1 MSNRAGRIGVIGG
14 GIVGLAVAREL
25 LVRNHGLNL
34 VVVEKEHA
42 LARHQTGRNSG
53 VVHAGL
59 YYTPGSLRSTLC
71 QAGGRMLRSYCADRG
86 LPFNQCGKLVV
97 ALDGD
102 EAESLHSLQARAVE
116 NGLTG
121 VRLVGPPEMAEIEPH
136 VHGVQGLHSPTTAVV
151 DFGRV
156 AEALGDDIIRA
167 GGTIR
172 LGTEIRTLRTEGT
185 GTTVRAELDDG
196 EIIFDWVVI
205 CAGLHGDRLAISA
218 GDEEQ
223 PRIVPFRGEYFEL
236 VANRNDLVR
245 ALVYPV
251 PKPHLPFLGVHFTRH
266 VDGSVSV
273 GPNAVLALAREGY
286 RRRQIEAATI
296 LDLLRYKGFR
306 KMARTYW
313 ASGLSEFAGSASR
326 RLYLRRAQRY
336 IPELEASD
344 LGNRSTGVRA
354 QAVDRSGQLVDD
366 FVVHRR
372 GPVIAIRNAPSPAA
386 TASLAIASYVCD
398 EFLDDLHGGT
408 FDKSTLPRL

>member
-1 MSNRAGRIGVIGG
+1 MSNGAGRIGVIGG

-25 LVRNHGLNL
+25 LARNSGMNL
-34 VVVEKEHA
+34 VVVEKEDA

-59 YYTPGSLRSTLC
+59 YYTPGSLRATLC
-71 QAGGRMLRSYCADRG
+71 QAGGRILRSYCAARG

-97 ALDGD
+97 ALDD
-102 EAESLHSLQARAVE
+102 NEAQSLRSLQARAIE
-116 NGLTG
+116 NGLTD

-136 VHGVQGLHSPTTAVV
+136 VQGVLGLLSPTTAVV
-151 DFGRV
+151 DFGKV
-156 AEALGDDIIRA
+156 ADALADDIVES

-172 LGTEIRTLRTEGT
+172 LGAAIRSLRTDGA
-185 GTTVRAELDDG
+185 GRTVRADLDDG
-196 EIIFDWVVI
+196 EILFDWVVI

-218 GDEEQ
+218 GDVEH

-236 VANRNDLVR
+236 VEGRRDLVR

-266 VDGSVSV
+266 VDGSVSI

-296 LDLLRYKGFR
+296 LELLRYPGFR

-344 LGNRSTGVRA
+344 LGNRSAGIRA
-354 QAVDRSGQLVDD
+354 QAVDRNGQLVDD

-398 EFLDDLHGGT
+398 EFLDDLPLN
-408 FDKSTLPRL
+408 SV